1 MLVTV
6 VMLVTVMLV
15 TVILLV
21 TALMGNA
28 GYKGISGE
36 SGKAG
41 EWYINANDN
50 GDVSDNGHGVRL
62 VTVVML
68 VMADTKKMMYS
79 EDRCYSNFVAYSCF
93 IYGSGGINAVIK
105 SLKHLSAL
113 VCKE

>member
-21 TALMGNA
+21 TALMEFNA

-36 SGKAG
+36 SGKTR

-50 GDVSDNGHGVRL
+50 GDVSDHWPWGKVGNSGNASNG
-62 VTVVML
+62 
-68 VMADTKKMMYS
+68 
-79 EDRCYSNFVAYSCF
+79 
-93 IYGSGGINAVIK
+93 
-105 SLKHLSAL
+105 
-113 VCKE
+113 